1 MNSLLS
7 SGIRLAVMLLAVS
20 GTVAGH
26 QVERLPAQEAVR
38 ALPRPESVLGFRP
51 GDSHRLAGWTAIST
65 YLDSLART
73 SDRIRVDTIG
83 RSTLDRPMLL
93 LTISSPQNLAR
104 LEEIKSMQARLADPR
119 MIHSEQEREQLI
131 RDGRLV
137 VLVTAGLHSNEVGS
151 SLLPVRLAY
160 RLASSDDAD
169 VQRVLDETVVLLV
182 PALNP
187 DGVDMVS
194 EWYESTLDMPWEGA
208 DPPFLYHHYAGH
220 DNNRDW
226 TAFTLQETKV
236 VVKQVYNE
244 WHPQIV
250 HDVHQ
255 QRSNG
260 SRYFVP
266 PWRDPI
272 EPHIDPILIAGA
284 NALGTSIAWSMTQDG
299 RPGVVVAGDFDAWN
313 PARAYPH
320 YHAGVRILS
329 ETASARLAS
338 PVDLQTDE
346 LRPGRGYDPR
356 KATWNQPWPWPGGR
370 WGLAQILDYMEAG
383 ALKLLLFAGRD
394 RASWLESFVSVG
406 ERALAGGR
414 GLPRMW
420 AIPPNPSDP
429 GAVETLVD
437 ALRTGGVEVALARD
451 EFLSAGRT
459 IPAGTYLV
467 DSRQP
472 YASFA
477 SVLLDPLPYPPAF
490 DDQGVPV
497 APYDGTAHTLSLL
510 LGVEIW
516 HLAALPS
523 VQVVRVL
530 ESASPSLMAP
540 GVSNDPGT
548 LVGLYQSHVPS
559 TDEGWTRWW
568 LDHASIPYIVLHDAD
583 IRAGDL
589 IRSVTAVIL
598 PSAPEENLLD
608 GWRAGEQSPL
618 ISGGLGT
625 PGVLA
630 LREFVE
636 QGGMLVALNRASRFA
651 IRQFELPVDDAV
663 AGLTE
668 QELLAAGAIVG
679 LEVDTTHAI
688 GAGMPAD
695 TYAWVDGGSDFRPH
709 AGSGAVVVARYS
721 SSPVVLSGWIHNEQ
735 RLAGAGALVDL
746 PFGRGRIVLF
756 GFQPQY
762 RGQARA
768 TVPLLFNAL
777 RRTVEPAD
785 QPAAVSGTD

>member
-1 MNSLLS
+1 MNSLRS
-7 SGIRLAVMLLAVS
+7 AGIRLSAVLLVLGATAP
-20 GTVAGH
+20 GREH
-26 QVERLPAQEAVR
+26 ELLQAQEPAGT
-38 ALPRPESVLGFRP
+38 LPRPEAVLGFRP
-51 GDSHRLAGWTAIST
+51 GDSHRLADWTAISS
-65 YLDSLART
+65 YLDSLGQT

-119 MIHSEQEREQLI
+119 TIRTGQEREQLI

-151 SLLPVRLAY
+151 SLLPVRLAHH
-160 RLASSDDAD
+160 LASSGAAD
-169 VQRVLDETVVLLV
+169 VRRVLDETVVLLV

-194 EWYESTLDMPWEGA
+194 DWYESTLDMPWEGA

-236 VVKQVYNE
+236 VVDRVYNE

-255 QRSNG
+255 QRSDG

-272 EPHIDPILIAGA
+272 EPHVDPVLIAGA
-284 NALGTSIAWSMTQDG
+284 NALGTSIAWSMTQSG
-299 RPGVVVAGDFDAWN
+299 RPGVVVAGDFDAWS

-338 PVDLQTDE
+338 PVDLQLEE

-356 KATWNQPWPWPGGR
+356 RATWNQPWPWPGGR
-370 WGLAQILDYMEAG
+370 WGLSQILDYMETG
-383 ALKLLLFAGRD
+383 AMTLLRLASRD
-394 RASWLESFVSVG
+394 RISWLESFVSVG
-406 ERALAGGR
+406 ERAVAGGR
-414 GLPRMW
+414 GLPRTW
-420 AIPPNPSDP
+420 AIPPSPSDR

-437 ALRTGGVEVALARD
+437 ALRTGGVEVVRTRD
-451 EFLSAGRT
+451 GYRSRGRT
-459 IPAGTYLV
+459 IPAGTYLI

-477 SVLLDPLPYPPAF
+477 AVLLDPQPYPPAF
-490 DDQGVPV
+490 DDQGDPV

-510 LGVEIW
+510 LGVEVW
-516 HLAALPS
+516 HLDAAPS
-523 VQVVRVL
+523 GPVARVL
-530 ESASPSLMAP
+530 DSTSPSLMAP

-548 LVGLYQSHVPS
+548 LVGVYQSHVPS
-559 TDEGWTRWW
+559 SDEGWTRWW
-568 LDHASIPYIVLHDAD
+568 LDRASVPYIVLNDSD

-589 IRSVTAVIL
+589 IRSVTSVIL
-598 PSAPEENLLD
+598 PSAPEEILLH

-625 PGVLA
+625 PGVDA
-630 LREFVE
+630 LRDFVE
-636 QGGMLVALNRASRFA
+636 QGGVLVALNQASRFA
-651 IRQFELPVDDAV
+651 IRQFDLPVDDAV
-663 AGLTE
+663 AGLSA

-688 GAGMPAD
+688 GSGVPVE
-695 TYAWVDGGSDFRPH
+695 TYAWVDGGSDFRPRP
-709 AGSGAVVVARYS
+709 GSGAVVAARYS
-721 SSPVVLSGWIHNEQ
+721 PTQVVVSGWVHGEQ
-735 RLAGAGALVDL
+735 RLAGAGALVEV

-777 RRTVEPAD
+777 RRPAGPVD
-785 QPAAVSGTD
+785 QPAAVSGPD